1 MKSMS
6 VSEEILRY
14 LPAAQIETI
23 PHDLSKPRYLT
34 VTSTA
39 QRRKDYQACVAASD
53 IWNSA
58 DTDEGRCF
66 ALESS
71 KAGGR
76 VFGHPTF
83 DVLELFLQG
92 DLNRLPPVEIEN
104 VLHRLGLT
112 DENNEMLSELELEA
126 LDRDGYLNLGPL
138 LDDKQIKRM
147 RDRYDAGIEQEGARP
162 KNLEKKGIARL
173 IDTVVRPINRD
184 GLLDPIFTHPRLLAA
199 VRHILGL
206 RFKYIGSNYHCAL
219 PGYGHQGIH
228 ADFMWGVKGEPQV
241 VNAVWMIDEFTE
253 HNGATRVV
261 SGTHLSGVHPTGDTV
276 NGKPR
281 DLNARI
287 EGEVRLTG
295 AAGCCF
301 VYNAHLWHGGT
312 QNCTNKLRRAQ
323 HAFFSRSHRPSST
336 DVFEAIDQE
345 VHKRFGKLER
355 AILDIE

>member
-1 MKSMS
+1 MS

-112 DENNEMLSELELEA
+112 DENNEMLSEL
-126 LDRDGYLNLGPL
+126 D
-138 LDDKQIKRM
+138 IFVSF
-147 RDRYDAGIEQEGARP
+147 
-162 KNLEKKGIARL
+162 
-173 IDTVVRPINRD
+173 TPI
-184 GLLDPIFTHPRLLAA
+184 THRCY
-199 VRHILGL
+199 
-206 RFKYIGSNYHCAL
+206 F
-219 PGYGHQGIH
+219 
-228 ADFMWGVKGEPQV
+228 
-241 VNAVWMIDEFTE
+241 
-253 HNGATRVV
+253 
-261 SGTHLSGVHPTGDTV
+261 
-276 NGKPR
+276 
-281 DLNARI
+281 
-287 EGEVRLTG
+287 TG
-295 AAGCCF
+295 ALSECIQIREDF
-301 VYNAHLWHGGT
+301 L
-312 QNCTNKLRRAQ
+312 
-323 HAFFSRSHRPSST
+323 
-336 DVFEAIDQE
+336 
-345 VHKRFGKLER
+345 HK
-355 AILDIE
+355 A